1 MRRDLTKVEVEGAGS
16 MKHHVQARS
25 LDHLIKG
32 ISLGNV
38 RHDGDFQLVRLVL
51 ERLAN
56 LVCLVFGA
64 DGCDDF
70 IALVEKLLKD
80 MGCF

>member
-1 MRRDLTKVEVEGAGS
+1 MNLTEVKVEGAGS
-16 MKHHVQARS
+16 VKHHVQARS
-25 LDHLIKG
+25 LDNLVKG

-38 RHDGDFQLVRLVL
+38 RNDDDFQLVRLVL
-51 ERLAN
+51 ERLAD
-56 LVCLVFGA
+56 LVCLVFRA

-70 IALVEKLLKD
+70 IALVEELFND